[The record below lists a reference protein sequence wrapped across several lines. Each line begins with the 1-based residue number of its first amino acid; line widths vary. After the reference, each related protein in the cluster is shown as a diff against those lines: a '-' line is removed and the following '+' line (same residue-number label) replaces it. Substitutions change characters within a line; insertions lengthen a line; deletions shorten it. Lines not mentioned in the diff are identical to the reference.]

1 MTDPGEPQYPQN
13 QPYPEGPPPPPPAL
27 PTRGPGLSVR
37 LGDRA
42 VRRPEPRL
50 GSSLAGTGIALAV
63 LGVLVWGGD
72 FLTGHHGGGGGGD
85 GSSRRLLGVAL
96 SLVVVVAGYA
106 LAVLRRRGALAT
118 AGVAASALGVPLL
131 LGFLS
136 FDASHGGQSGPPF
149 SLDAIVL
156 VSVLAWVV
164 SYLAVPGARGHA
176 YYLGLVTVT
185 IWPYVVDKAEPG
197 TFSAALFLRF
207 FISTGDPGLFGIDEA
222 PPDWTT
228 VAVLSLVFGLGYYAA
243 AFVLDHVGRPGP
255 GAALV
260 VGGFLAT
267 ATGIAAAAVNLH
279 AIGTGILLIVA
290 GLVLAGF
297 GARGGRRFTTWTWS
311 AGVAL
316 GVVIIIAKLVKNN
329 TAAAGVSLIA
339 AGAVVV
345 LIGHVL
351 THALRE
357 PDDVVPD
364 TRAGAAMGGGR
375 LH

>member
-1 MTDPGEPQYPQN
+1 M
-13 QPYPEGPPPPPPAL
+13 
-27 PTRGPGLSVR
+27 
-37 LGDRA
+37 
-42 VRRPEPRL
+42 
-50 GSSLAGTGIALAV
+50 
-63 LGVLVWGGD
+63 
-72 FLTGHHGGGGGGD
+72 
-85 GSSRRLLGVAL
+85 
-96 SLVVVVAGYA
+96 VVAGYA

-118 AGVAASALGVPLL
+118 AGVAASALGVTLL

-136 FDASHGGQSGPPF
+136 FDASHGLQSGPPF

-164 SYLAVPGARGHA
+164 SYLAVPGARGHT

-228 VAVLSLVFGLGYYAA
+228 VAVLSLVFGPGYYAA
-243 AFVLDHVGRPGP
+243 AFVLDQVGRPDQAP
-255 GAALV
+255 
-260 VGGFLAT
+260 
-267 ATGIAAAAVNLH
+267 
-279 AIGTGILLIVA
+279 
-290 GLVLAGF
+290 
-297 GARGGRRFTTWTWS
+297 RWWS
-311 AGVAL
+311 AGSWPPRPASPPRPSTCMPSGPASCSSSPAWSWPGSARVAVGDLRPGRGVLAL
-316 GVVIIIAKLVKNN
+316 GVVVIIAKLVKNN